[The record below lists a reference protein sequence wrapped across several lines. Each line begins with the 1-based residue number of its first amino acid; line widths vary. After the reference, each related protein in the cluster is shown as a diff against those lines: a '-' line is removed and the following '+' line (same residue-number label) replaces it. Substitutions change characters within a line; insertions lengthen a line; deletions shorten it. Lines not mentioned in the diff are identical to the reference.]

1 MKYLLRGIL
10 RGTALFFGCFSL
22 VNTVVSHLGSARLED
37 IWWIDLS
44 FLPSAAATVC
54 SVALAVSLIA
64 FAFKPSMG
72 GVRRFLTTGLIV
84 LFALFAVINMLEYYQ
99 AYSQGEFTT
108 RFPVPFSF
116 VMCLLFLGLA
126 LAAFLMHDYAG
137 KMGEFIIFG
146 LAAVLWLAIFPLA
159 QIAFFG
165 TTNYA
170 KKAEVAV
177 VFGARVYPGYSIS
190 LTLQQRM
197 ASGIDLYERGL
208 VKKIYLT
215 GGIDA
220 DGIDETIGMKR
231 YALTQ
236 GVPARAIII
245 DNKGDNTDL
254 SVANTVAYFKKHNIT
269 KVLAVS
275 QFYHLPRIK
284 MAYRAKH
291 FNVRT
296 VPAFRTQRVSGEE
309 FTTLREI
316 PAFWVYWLRSGFRDV
331 NHVSIFNS
339 ELARAKALLG
349 VN

>member
-1 MKYLLRGIL
+1 MKYFFRGIL

-44 FLPSAAATVC
+44 FLPSVVATVC
-54 SVALAVSLIA
+54 SVALAVLLIA

-72 GVRRFLTTGLIV
+72 SVRRFLTTGLIV
-84 LFALFAVINMLEYYQ
+84 SFAFFAVINTLEYYQ

-108 RFPVPFSF
+108 RFPVPFSL
-116 VMCLLFLGLA
+116 VMCVLFLGLA
-126 LAAFLMHDYAG
+126 LAAFFMHGYSG
-137 KMGEFIIFG
+137 KIGEFIIFG
-146 LAAVLWLAIFPLA
+146 LVAVLWLAMFPLA

-177 VFGARVYPGYSIS
+177 VFGARVYPSYTIS

-197 ASGIDLYERGL
+197 AAGIDLYERGL

-220 DGIDETIGMKR
+220 DGIDETVGMKR
-231 YALTQ
+231 YALAQ
-236 GVPARAIII
+236 GVPASAIII

-254 SVANTVAYFKKHNIT
+254 SVTDTVAYFKEHGIT

-284 MAYRAKH
+284 MAYRAEH

-296 VPAFRTQRVSGEE
+296 VPAFRTQPVGGEE

-331 NHVSIFNS
+331 DHISVFNS
-339 ELARAKALLG
+339 TAVRVKSLLG
-349 VN
+349 IN